1 MNTRVLNAQP
11 WRFEPGDHVYVRGWP
26 SAERAVV
33 TALIPMWHGFPSYLI
48 VDSVGIEW
56 HMAQLFLSHS
66 PLTTT
71 QEVEG

>member
-1 MNTRVLNAQP
+1 
-11 WRFEPGDHVYVRGWP
+11 
-26 SAERAVV
+26 VV